1 MRLCEIH
8 RAYNCQDETCKLMA
22 QADEVLARA
31 NATSAAEDPEGFD
44 DLLLKEEPAAAVA
57 VAVEEEAVVE
67 ATPEPAQ
74 IVETPTVAFE
84 GFEAIAI
91 RNATLGYRVFPVDN
105 LKKKASIKKFPELA
119 TCDNLDLI
127 KHWAEKFPDASC
139 GLLATPEGHLFI
151 DEDDSDAFRKGYEAF
166 AGEPYPVSRT
176 TESRPNHRQSHW
188 IQTDY
193 TRAKLKN
200 ITQDKTTN
208 SMFSLR
214 FRNYLVLGE
223 GSLHPSGSLYRVV
236 VDSPAVAMPDK
247 LADYILSLL
256 IEKQRTSTEPVQKL
270 VSAVPFQGNAGD
282 AEVPPQFD
290 YMHNEC
296 DHGRNNSVSQ
306 YAWWVYTNKP
316 REVLEPWVHEYNETH
331 CAPPLDKTEV
341 DAIIKGKLD
350 KPITCGSNSVI
361 VNRAPTV
368 RASAAPATVAAK
380 PVPLPEDVKA
390 TSLLI
395 FRTAESAVIA
405 KELGYNSMAAADFN
419 PPLSPTFNRAV
430 IFSNGL
436 DELSQNIYASIPGLG
451 AIYVRMPRHFDW
463 SLANVPVD
471 EASKFLEECFNVD
484 RGIALRSVNA
494 RRTKHVELP
503 VDSQIEVTNSQ
514 EEELQEAVQES
525 QGLDIVSEMPRSALA
540 SSRLG
545 DIFADLLEPAG
556 FPLDMAL
563 PALVTAASVLVPR
576 LAPLAGDTII
586 QADENMV
593 NLYTG
598 LIGKIGAGKSQVI
611 EWATK
616 SLNVFNLPV
625 GPHYFEGKWG
635 SAEAMFKAI
644 KRRQTTFHDSL
655 LLNPDELSHLF
666 AKAGIPNASFASH
679 LTTGF
684 YRRRQNIVISRGV
697 ELNIDLALSLIGGI
711 VDDEFGTVLNSATIG
726 GLYDRML
733 FGEGKPGW
741 QWIHQEYPRPLSNLP
756 LEPAPVAV
764 ASDGS
769 VTEVERSWRKE
780 HSGLGRIVEVCIRI
794 AKIYASMDGRPVV
807 TGKDLENLKGLAMRQ
822 KTIREV
828 RQPNAGIT
836 PDAIFA
842 NAVRQWL
849 RANTKKGEYVTVYN
863 LMRGIHSYRLK
874 LGPGVAERCLMS
886 MARGDEID
894 LWVPKDR
901 EGNHNP
907 LPSGYLGG
915 RPRGGLIRL
924 NR

>member
-1 MRLCEIH
+1 MALPNLPKCVAHGLKMCALCTDVAAVPALTAADAAPVPAVVPIP
-8 RAYNCQDETCKLMA
+8 ATLTIKLPANSAPAVKPIPVPA
-22 QADEVLARA
+22 QKTE
-31 NATSAAEDPEGFD
+31 TSA
-44 DLLLKEEPAAAVA
+44 PAA
-57 VAVEEEAVVE
+57 
-67 ATPEPAQ
+67 
-74 IVETPTVAFE
+74 AFE
-84 GFEAIAI
+84 GFEIIAM

-119 TCDNLDLI
+119 TSDNLDLI
-127 KHWAEKFPDASC
+127 KHWATKFPNASC

-151 DEDDSDAFRKGYEAF
+151 DEDDSDTFRAGYEVF
-166 AGEPYPVSRT
+166 AGESYPVTRT

-200 ITQDKTTN
+200 ITQDKTKD

-223 GSLHPSGSLYRVV
+223 GSLHPSGSLYRVI
-236 VDSPAVAMPDK
+236 VDSPAVEMTDK

-256 IEKQRTSTEPVQKL
+256 IEKPRAVAVASESTNLMP
-270 VSAVPFQGNAGD
+270 AVPYQGD

-290 YMHNEC
+290 FILPESA
-296 DHGRNNSVSQ
+296 HGRNNGVSQ

-316 REVLEPWVHEYNETH
+316 CEVLEPWVHEYNETH

-350 KPITCGSNSVI
+350 KLITCGSNSVI

-368 RASAAPATVAAK
+368 RTSAAPATVAAK
-380 PVPLPEDVKA
+380 PVPAPEDVKA

-395 FRTAESAVIA
+395 FNTAESAVIA
-405 KELGYNSMAAADFN
+405 KELGYHSLVASEFK
-419 PPLSPTFNRAV
+419 PPLDPRFNRAV
-430 IFSNGL
+430 IFSNGK
-436 DELSQNIYASIPGLG
+436 DDLSQNIYASIPGLG
-451 AIYVRMPRHFDW
+451 AIYVRMPRHFNW

-471 EASKFLEECFNVD
+471 EVAKFLEKCFSID

-494 RRTKHVELP
+494 RRTKQVEVP
-503 VDSQIEVTNSQ
+503 VDSRIEVTNN
-514 EEELQEAVQES
+514 EEDAIQEAA
-525 QGLDIVSEMPRSALA
+525 QGLEIVSEMPQSALA

-545 DIFADLLEPAG
+545 EIFADLFEPAG